1 MAVATKLATNVTL
14 SQVLDARSSGLV
26 NDKQQSEGR
35 APQTQA
41 VWSLSSRSATS
52 SRILVLKT
60 HICSNTIDT
69 SGHFEHTEFEVCFCR
84 TCLPE
89 ILGESE
95 NCTQLKWAE

>member
-1 MAVATKLATNVTL
+1 MAVATKLATNVT
-14 SQVLDARSSGLV
+14 LDARSSGLV

-35 APQTQA
+35 ATQTQA
-41 VWSLSSRSATS
+41 VWCLSSRSATS